1 MERAPVRTRAPR
13 ALQRRFEPSRLQE
26 QLIAAAYARAVPV
39 RRQRLPT
46 AQRPAPDLRQ
56 SDQSPTTPAG
66 VPA

>member
-13 ALQRRFEPSRLQE
+13 ALQRRFEPSRLQGD
-26 QLIAAAYARAVPV
+26 LIAAAYARAVPI

-46 AQRPAPDLRQ
+46 AQRPAPDVRPNGP
-56 SDQSPTTPAG
+56 SPTTPAG